1 MSRRKYTFQQRLEV
15 VMHYFATDEG
25 YRLTSAR
32 FNVPRTQ
39 VRIWVAAYDAYGE
52 EGLKPRDKGVSIA
65 PDIRVEA
72 VKAVLT
78 GQISQTQAAAKF
90 NVAGSASVG
99 KWMKV
104 FSEHG
109 EEGLR
114 SLRIGKKRAL
124 HMIDDPVA
132 LEAALERS
140 KDKRIQELEQ
150 KVRRLELRILYL
162 KKFESLSSIRDK
174 VRIIDELRQHYSFE
188 QLLQIAQ
195 IPRSTFY
202 YHLKALRSPGKY
214 DEVKCRIKEIYDENQ
229 GRYGY
234 RRIALALRR
243 EGGALNHKVVQRLMN
258 VLRLKAAIRVKRY
271 SSWRGEHGRAADNI
285 LQRNFKA
292 SRPNEKWVTDV
303 TEFAVNGRK
312 LYLSPIIDLFNNEV
326 ISYSISERPTMPM
339 IDEMLIKAFARM
351 DPNSKPVL
359 HSDQGWQYRHRWYQY
374 QLRDFGVTQSMSRK
388 GNCLDNACVECFFG
402 TLKSECFY
410 LGKFKDID
418 ELKDAIEDYIRYY
431 NTRRIS
437 LKFNGL
443 SPVEYR
449 LKFHPLRI

>member
-15 VMHYFATDEG
+15 VMHYLTTDEG

-39 VRIWVAAYDAYGE
+39 VRLWVAAYDAYGE
-52 EGLKPRDKGVSIA
+52 EGLKPRDKGVSID
-65 PDIRVEA
+65 PEIRVEA

-90 NVAGSASVG
+90 NVAGAASVG

-114 SLRIGKKRAL
+114 SLRVGKKRAL

-132 LEAALERS
+132 LEVALERS
-140 KDKRIQELEQ
+140 KDKRIQELEH
-150 KVRRLELRILYL
+150 KVRRLELRVLYL
-162 KKFESLSSIRDK
+162 KKFESLSSVRDK
-174 VRIIDELRQHYSFE
+174 VRIIDELRQHYPFD

-234 RRIALALRR
+234 RRVALALRR

-258 VLRLKAAIRVKRY
+258 LLHLKAAIKVKRY
-271 SSWRGEHGRAADNI
+271 SSWRGEHGHTADNI

-303 TEFAVNGRK
+303 TEFAVSGRK

-351 DPNSKPVL
+351 DGNSKPVL

-374 QLRDFGVTQSMSRK
+374 QLREFGVTQSMSRK
-388 GNCLDNACVECFFG
+388 GNCLDNACAECFFG

-410 LGKFKDID
+410 LSKFKDID
-418 ELKDAIEDYIRYY
+418 ELKEAIEDYIQYY

-449 LKFHPLRI
+449 LRIHPLRI

>member
-52 EGLKPRDKGVSIA
+52 EGLKLRDKGVSID

-72 VKAVLT
+72 GKAVLT

-140 KDKRIQELEQ
+140 KDKRIQDLEQ

-162 KKFESLSSIRDK
+162 KK
-174 VRIIDELRQHYSFE
+174 
-188 QLLQIAQ
+188 
-195 IPRSTFY
+195 
-202 YHLKALRSPGKY
+202 LKALVR
-214 DEVKCRIKEIYDENQ
+214 
-229 GRYGY
+229 
-234 RRIALALRR
+234 
-243 EGGALNHKVVQRLMN
+243 
-258 VLRLKAAIRVKRY
+258 
-271 SSWRGEHGRAADNI
+271 
-285 LQRNFKA
+285 
-292 SRPNEKWVTDV
+292 
-303 TEFAVNGRK
+303 
-312 LYLSPIIDLFNNEV
+312 
-326 ISYSISERPTMPM
+326 
-339 IDEMLIKAFARM
+339 
-351 DPNSKPVL
+351 
-359 HSDQGWQYRHRWYQY
+359 
-374 QLRDFGVTQSMSRK
+374 
-388 GNCLDNACVECFFG
+388 
-402 TLKSECFY
+402 
-410 LGKFKDID
+410 
-418 ELKDAIEDYIRYY
+418 
-431 NTRRIS
+431 
-437 LKFNGL
+437 
-443 SPVEYR
+443 
-449 LKFHPLRI
+449 

>member
-1 MSRRKYTFQQRLEV
+1 MNKSPPS
-15 VMHYFATDEG
+15 G
-25 YRLTSAR
+25 
-32 FNVPRTQ
+32 
-39 VRIWVAAYDAYGE
+39 
-52 EGLKPRDKGVSIA
+52 IA
-65 PDIRVEA
+65 DTLF
-72 VKAVLT
+72 K
-78 GQISQTQAAAKF
+78 
-90 NVAGSASVG
+90 
-99 KWMKV
+99 KV
-104 FSEHG
+104 
-109 EEGLR
+109 
-114 SLRIGKKRAL
+114 
-124 HMIDDPVA
+124 
-132 LEAALERS
+132 
-140 KDKRIQELEQ
+140 
-150 KVRRLELRILYL
+150 
-162 KKFESLSSIRDK
+162 ESLSSVRDK
-174 VRIIDELRQHYSFE
+174 VRIIDELRQHYSFD

-195 IPRSTFY
+195 ILRSTFY

-214 DEVKCRIKEIYDENQ
+214 DEVKCRIKEIYDENL

-339 IDEMLIKAFARM
+339 IDDMLIKAFARM
-351 DPNSKPVL
+351 DANSRPVL

-374 QLRDFGVTQSMSRK
+374 QLREFGVLQSMSRK
-388 GNCLDNACVECFFG
+388 GNCLDNACAECFFG

-410 LGKFKDID
+410 TRKFNDVD
-418 ELKDAIEDYIRYY
+418 ELKVVLEDYIRYY

-449 LKFHPLRI
+449 LKTYPLRL